1 MSNTD
6 LQKAIFLIP
15 SLDPDDKMPA
25 YVKELIDAGVN
36 HILVIDDGS
45 SIDNQIYFDEVKQY
59 KEVVLLKHDVNKGK
73 GAALKT
79 GFKYV
84 LDNMPDI
91 KAIITADADG
101 QHATDDTINV
111 ALRTLETNQVV
122 FGTRNFNEE
131 IVPFKSRNGN
141 KITTAVFKL
150 LYGKQVNDTQ
160 TGLRGLPID
169 FIPECLQLKGE
180 RFEYEIMMLIQIV
193 QDNREI
199 IEETIKTIYFE
210 SNRATHFNTF
220 KDSFRIYKVMLS
232 TFIKFAGS
240 GLLSALLDI
249 GVYTLLINLV
259 FKNNDMN
266 KAIMLSTIIARI
278 ISSLFNFSL
287 NKNKV
292 FDSKDS
298 LSSTIVKYYALACVQ
313 MLASW
318 LLVSFVFEKLAIN
331 TSIIKVFVDGLL
343 FIISY
348 QIQNRWVFRKQK

>member
-1 MSNTD
+1 MLDRD
-6 LQKAIFLIP
+6 LSKVIFLIP
-15 SLDPDDKMPA
+15 SLDPDDKMPK
-25 YVKELIDAGVN
+25 YVKELIDNGVK
-36 HILVIDDGS
+36 HVLVIDDGS
-45 SIDNQIYFDEVKQY
+45 SIECQKFFNEVKQY
-59 KEVVLLKHDVNKGK
+59 NEVVLLKHDVNRGK

-91 KAIITADADG
+91 KVIVTADADG

-111 ALRTLETNQVV
+111 AIRTLETNQVV

-150 LYGKQVNDTQ
+150 LYGKLVNDTQ

-169 FIPECLQLKGE
+169 FIPECLLFKGD

-193 QDNREI
+193 QDNRQI
-199 IEETIKTIYFE
+199 IEEPIKTIYYE

-232 TFIKFAGS
+232 TFIRFAGS
-240 GLLSALLDI
+240 GLLSALLDL
-249 GVYTLLINLV
+249 GVYTLLINLI
-259 FKNNDMN
+259 FTKLEIN
-266 KAIMLSTIIARI
+266 KAIMLSTIIARV
-278 ISSLFNFSL
+278 ISSIFNFSL
-287 NKNKV
+287 NKTKV
-292 FDSKDS
+292 FDSKDN
-298 LSSTIVKYYALACVQ
+298 LSSTILKYYILAIIQ
-313 MLASW
+313 MIASW
-318 LLVSFVFEKLAIN
+318 LLVTFVFERLTIN
-331 TSIIKVFVDGLL
+331 TSIIKVFVDAVL
-343 FIISY
+343 FIVSY